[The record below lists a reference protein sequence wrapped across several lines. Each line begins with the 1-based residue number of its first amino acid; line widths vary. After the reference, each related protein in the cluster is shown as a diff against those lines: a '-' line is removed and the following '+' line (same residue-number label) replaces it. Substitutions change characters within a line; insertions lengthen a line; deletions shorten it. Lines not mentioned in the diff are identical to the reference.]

1 MEMKK
6 LFYLPLFLFV
16 FVISC
21 KEKHIRIEEK
31 VVVEKPAELGP
42 TASEI
47 IKATLENAIENK
59 HVDSFYVNFPTYV
72 HAIYLQNDFALLWT
86 KDGKWLP
93 KADSLFSFISNSTAF
108 GLFPQHY
115 HIAQIQKLRHQTIS
129 DTAKRDSK
137 LDASLWA
144 KTELILTS
152 SFVQIVKDLK
162 IGRLIK
168 DDIVLKDTLLKKE
181 FFVQSFANYQQKHDA
196 EFATALE
203 PKHTAYHELK
213 GALQNFLATA
223 DLRPYTYV
231 DPLDSANINKLVQQ
245 RLSEEDETIQAMPL
259 FDSIQLGI
267 AIIDYQERKGLKND
281 GKIGPE
287 VIGTLNATDHQK
299 FTRIAVTLDRYKQ
312 LPKLPKQ
319 YLWVNIPSF
328 RLVLKENDST
338 VITSKVVVGKPV
350 TRTPVLTSSISD
362 MITYPKW
369 HIPNSIIKNDILPNL
384 KKDPGY
390 LARKGY
396 SLWDWKG
403 VEVDPFSVDWTR
415 FEKEIPYQVIQGSGD
430 DNALGVIKFNFP
442 NKHAVYLHDT
452 NQRSLF
458 SRQKRALSHGCVRVE
473 SWRELA
479 YYLLEKDNGN
489 KNAVP
494 LDSLQTWLNLK
505 EKRVIPLRKRVPLY
519 IRYFTCEAKEGDV
532 VFYDDI
538 YGEDKRLSDEY
549 FLTKKIL

>member
-1 MEMKK
+1 MEIKK
-6 LFYLPLFLFV
+6 LFYLPFFLFLV
-16 FVISC
+16 VISC
-21 KEKHIRIEEK
+21 KEKQSRIEEK

-47 IKATLENAIENK
+47 IKTTLENAIENK
-59 HVDSFYVNFPTYV
+59 HLDSFHVNFSSIIQT
-72 HAIYLQNDFALLWT
+72 IYLQKDFALLWT

-93 KADSLFSFISNSTAF
+93 KADSLLSFISNSTAF

-115 HIAQIQKLRHQTIS
+115 HLDQIQKLRQQTIS
-129 DTAKRDSK
+129 DTASKNDK

-144 KTELILTS
+144 KTELVLTS
-152 SFVQIVKDLK
+152 SFVEIVKDLK

-168 DDIVLKDTLLKKE
+168 DDVILKDTLLRKE
-181 FFVQSFANYQQKHDA
+181 FFIQQFENYQQKPDA

-203 PKHTAYHELK
+203 PKHVAYHELK
-213 GALQNFLATA
+213 DALQNFLAIA

-231 DPLDSANINKLVQQ
+231 DPLDSANIKKLVQQ
-245 RLSEEDETIQAMPL
+245 RLSEEDEMIQPLPL
-259 FDSIQLGI
+259 FDSIQL
-267 AIIDYQERKGLKND
+267 AVAVKEYQERKGLKND
-281 GKIGPE
+281 GKIGPV
-287 VIGTLNATDHQK
+287 VIGTLNANDHEK

-328 RLVLKENDST
+328 RLVLKEDDST

-369 HIPNSIIKNDILPNL
+369 HIPKSIIKNDILPNL

-403 VEVDPFSVDWTR
+403 VEVDPFGVDWSR

-442 NKHAVYLHDT
+442 NKHSVYLHDT

-479 YYLLEKDNGN
+479 YYLLEKDSGN

-505 EKRVIPLRKRVPLY
+505 EKRVIALRKKLPLY

-532 VFYDDI
+532 IFYDDI

-549 FLTKKIL
+549 FLTKKVL